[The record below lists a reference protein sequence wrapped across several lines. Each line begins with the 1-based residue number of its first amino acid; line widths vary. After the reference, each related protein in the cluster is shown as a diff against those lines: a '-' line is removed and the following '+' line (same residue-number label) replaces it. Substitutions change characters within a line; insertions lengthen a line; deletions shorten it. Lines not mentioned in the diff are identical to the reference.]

1 MCTPTC
7 TAMDYSISGL
17 PVRVNLT
24 QMDNEECYNV
34 TILDDTLIEST
45 KSFFMEFSITGGS
58 DITVMADNQTEVVIL
73 DNDGK

>member
-1 MCTPTC
+1 
-7 TAMDYSISGL
+7 MDYNISGL
-17 PVRVNLT
+17 PAHVNLT

-73 DNDGK
+73 DNDGN

>member
-1 MCTPTC
+1 
-7 TAMDYSISGL
+7 
-17 PVRVNLT
+17 
-24 QMDNEECYNV
+24 V

-58 DITVMADNQTEVVIL
+58 DITVMADMTEIVIL